1 MINAWAR
8 SDHTDKVQRGHALLK
23 EMMERY
29 RHGNTALRPDALVFA
44 VLLKSCAR
52 TTVAASHPG
61 NQAENRKVL
70 LIALQTLELLE
81 TGEFGLPND
90 VTYATALRTVSRL
103 TGTARQREELLG
115 SIFVR
120 CANRGLVS
128 NSVMAEMN
136 RGGSLRLFLRL
147 TDGENKVKQQWSANV
162 PTQHRP
168 ML

>member
-1 MINAWAR
+1 MNAWAR
-8 SDHTDKVQRGHALLK
+8 SDHPDKVQRGHALLE

-29 RHGNTALRPDALVFA
+29 RDGDTALRPDALVLA

-52 TTVAASHPG
+52 TTVVALDQG

-70 LIALQTLELLE
+70 LMALQTLELLE
-81 TGEFGLPND
+81 TGEFGSPND
-90 VTYATALRTVSRL
+90 VMYASALRTVSRL

-120 CANRGLVS
+120 CAKRGLVS

-136 RGGSLRLFLRL
+136 RGGSLRLFMHL
-147 TDGENKVKQQWSANV
+147 TNGENKLKREWIANV

-168 ML
+168 KL